1 MIRSFI
7 GTKEYMGP
15 ELYEGG
21 QYDPL
26 AVDVWALGIMLDEML
41 FKTSFFHTSNNINK
55 TINNILNKEYKVRDY
70 VSLNEKTKKIL
81 TGMLNHHA

>member
-1 MIRSFI
+1 MIKSVI

-21 QYDPL
+21 YYDPY

-41 FKTSFFHTSNNINK
+41 FKTSFF
-55 TINNILNKEYKVRDY
+55 
-70 VSLNEKTKKIL
+70 
-81 TGMLNHHA
+81 

>member
-1 MIRSFI
+1 MIRSVI

-41 FKTSFFHTSNNINK
+41 FKTSFF
-55 TINNILNKEYKVRDY
+55 
-70 VSLNEKTKKIL
+70 
-81 TGMLNHHA
+81 